1 MKKQKIVAILSLWRN
16 SASYIERSLAQFEA
30 LEKELKEHQIGCVYS
45 FFENDSIDDT
55 PQILLSWLRSR
66 KGLLTS
72 ECIDA
77 PKWGSVAS
85 LDRVTYQARY
95 RNLALAPLNNY
106 YNYDYLLVVDSD
118 VYWEPRLI
126 TEMVEKLETNRSW
139 GMISPNTTQNV
150 RDYVEDTDRPSYY
163 DSWSLVDCFGQQCLT
178 FAANPFLTK
187 EDREAWDNGE
197 PVSCNSAFGSIALVR
212 EDAINGE
219 EYAEWAVIDGV
230 EHWEFCRGVRA
241 NGYEVI
247 ADPDLKAEIKHKEEV
262 LPHPLVIEN
271 NQRRLAEAC
280 AKS

>member
-1 MKKQKIVAILSLWRN
+1 MSATRLVLFLTVVLLSARLSLR
-16 SASYIERSLAQFEA
+16 ASKA
-30 LEKELKEHQIGCVYS
+30 
-45 FFENDSIDDT
+45 
-55 PQILLSWLRSR
+55 
-66 KGLLTS
+66 
-72 ECIDA
+72 
-77 PKWGSVAS
+77 AS
-85 LDRVTYQARY
+85 L
-95 RNLALAPLNNY
+95 L
-106 YNYDYLLVVDSD
+106 
-118 VYWEPRLI
+118 RL
-126 TEMVEKLETNRSW
+126 T
-139 GMISPNTTQNV
+139 
-150 RDYVEDTDRPSYY
+150 
-163 DSWSLVDCFGQQCLT
+163 
-178 FAANPFLTK
+178 
-187 EDREAWDNGE
+187 